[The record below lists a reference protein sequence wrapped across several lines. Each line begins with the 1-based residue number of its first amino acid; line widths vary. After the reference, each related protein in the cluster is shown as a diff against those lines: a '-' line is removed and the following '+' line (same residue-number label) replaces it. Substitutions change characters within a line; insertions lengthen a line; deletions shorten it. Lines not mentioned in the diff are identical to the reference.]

1 MPSIFSN
8 HLDQHW
14 LRPKSCFSPY
24 FQFITQFS
32 DLWMSGDS
40 EERMRQR
47 RFMRGA
53 LGREL
58 QTFGDTSFFSGFCL
72 HHHCHSWW
80 HHHPLHLVKSSGRNL
95 WGHDF
100 GLLSSWENHFD
111 WWMKQSL
118 QIYFISTK
126 WNNHHSVASQ
136 MLLQLQMFQT

>member
-1 MPSIFSN
+1 MLSIFSN
-8 HLDQHW
+8 YLDQHW

-58 QTFGDTSFFSGFCL
+58 QTLGGTSFFSGICL
-72 HHHCHSWW
+72 HHHCQSYW
-80 HHHPLHLVKSSGRNL
+80 HHHPHHLFKSSGWNL

>member
-1 MPSIFSN
+1 MPSFFF
-8 HLDQHW
+8 
-14 LRPKSCFSPY
+14 KSPPPTLTKAKIMFFSP
-24 FQFITQFS
+24 FQFITKFS

-72 HHHCHSWW
+72 HHHCHSYW